1 MDTLKAIIFD
11 VDGTLAETERDGH
24 RVAFNRAFQAAG
36 LPWRWSIEE
45 YGKLL
50 AISGGKERI
59 RHYIE
64 TVRPSGFETS
74 DLAGFVKALHQSKG
88 KFYLELIGSIPLRP
102 GVRRLIDEAR
112 TAGVRLAIATTS
124 SLPSTLALLTT
135 VLGPD
140 SPNWFDIIAA
150 GDVVPYKKPSPG
162 IYYHALTHLDLPA
175 SQCIA
180 IEDTHHGLVAATR
193 AGLRTLV
200 TVNDY
205 TLNQDFRLAKAVIN
219 HLGEP
224 NHPLELLVG
233 DLPNQWFK
241 LEDAACLLAAA

>member
-1 MDTLKAIIFD
+1 MGLKALIFD

-36 LPWRWSIEE
+36 LPWQWSVAE
-45 YGKLL
+45 YGRLL
-50 AISGGKERI
+50 AISGGKERL

-74 DLAGFVKALHQSKG
+74 DLDGFVKDIHRAKG
-88 KFYLELIGSIPLRP
+88 QFYLDLIGSIPLRP
-102 GVRRLIDEAR
+102 GVRRLINEAR
-112 TAGVRLAIATTS
+112 AAGVRLAIATTS

-135 VLGPD
+135 VLDPD
-140 SPNWFDIIAA
+140 SPSWFDIIAA

-162 IYYHALTHLDLPA
+162 IYYHALTHLDLSA
-175 SQCIA
+175 RECIA
-180 IEDTHHGLVAATR
+180 IEDTHHGLVASTR

-205 TLNQDFRLAKAVIN
+205 TIDQDFRLAKAVVN
-219 HLGEP
+219 NLGEP
-224 NHPLELLVG
+224 EQPFELLAG
-233 DLPNQWFK
+233 ELTGQWFK
-241 LEDAACLLAAA
+241 LADADALCDMR

>member
-1 MDTLKAIIFD
+1 MTELKALIFD

-36 LPWRWSIEE
+36 LPWQWSVAE
-45 YGKLL
+45 YGRLL
-50 AISGGKERI
+50 AISGGKERV

-74 DLAGFVKALHQSKG
+74 DLDGFVKELHRAKG
-88 KFYLELIGSIPLRP
+88 QFYLDLIGTIPLRP
-102 GVRRLIDEAR
+102 GVRRLIQEAR
-112 TAGVRLAIATTS
+112 SAGVRLAIATTS
-124 SLPSTLALLTT
+124 SLQSTLALLTT
-135 VLGPD
+135 VLDAD

-150 GDVVPYKKPSPG
+150 GDVVPYKKPSPD
-162 IYYHALTHLDLPA
+162 IYHHALQHLELPA
-175 SQCIA
+175 SECIA

-200 TVNDY
+200 TTNDY
-205 TLNQDFRLAKAVIN
+205 TMGQDFRLAKAVVN

-224 NHPLELLVG
+224 HQPFELLAG
-233 DLPNQWFK
+233 ELNSQWFK
-241 LEDAACLLAAA
+241 LDDAAALL

>member
-1 MDTLKAIIFD
+1 MADLQALIFD

-24 RVAFNRAFQAAG
+24 RVAFNRAFEAAG
-36 LPWRWSIEE
+36 LPWQWSVAE
-45 YGKLL
+45 YGQLL
-50 AISGGKERI
+50 NISGGKERI

-74 DLAGFVKALHQSKG
+74 DLDGFVKQLHRAKG
-88 KFYLELIGSIPLRP
+88 EFYLELIGTVPLRP

-112 TAGVRLAIATTS
+112 AAGVRLAIATTS
-124 SLPSTLALLTT
+124 SLKSTLALLTT
-135 VLGPD
+135 VLDPD

-150 GDVVPYKKPSPG
+150 GDVVPYKKPSPD
-162 IYYHALTHLDLPA
+162 IYHYALKHLGLPA
-175 SQCIA
+175 TNCLA

-193 AGLRTLV
+193 AGIRTLV

-205 TLNQDFRLAKAVIN
+205 TLGQNFRLAKAVVN

-224 NHPLELLVG
+224 GQTFELLSG
-233 DLPNQWFK
+233 DLSGTQYFK
-241 LEDAACLLAAA
+241 LDDALKLLA